1 MLNAN
6 DLKALVIPTGGKA
19 TEEKSAVSRHPTMS
33 STHVYDP
40 AMDWDVTA
48 FVLAGGKS
56 TRMGTDKAFV
66 MFEGR
71 TLLDRALDTVRR
83 ISRDVFIAGDPEKY
97 GAFAI
102 SIPDVYPQCGPLSGI
117 NAALRSTNTTFNVM
131 LAVDL
136 PFVTAELL
144 QFLLDRARVAATAVV
159 TIPRSGHGLQPLC
172 AVYRRD
178 FVLKSE
184 EALRAKRY
192 RIDALFDWPVTR
204 VITEDALR
212 AAGFSPD
219 MFRNLNTPEDL
230 T

>member
-1 MLNAN
+1 MA
-6 DLKALVIPTGGKA
+6 P
-19 TEEKSAVSRHPTMS
+19 
-33 STHVYDP
+33 
-40 AMDWDVTA
+40 DVTA

-56 TRMGTDKAFV
+56 TRMGTDKALL

-71 TLLDRALDTVRR
+71 TLLDRALDTARKVTPA
-83 ISRDVFIAGDPEKY
+83 VFIAGEPEKY

-102 SIPDVYPQCGPLSGI
+102 CIPDVYPQCGPLSGI
-117 NAALRSTNTTFNVM
+117 NAALRSTNTTLNVM

-136 PFVTAELL
+136 PFVTGELL
-144 QFLLDRARVAATAVV
+144 QFLLDRAMVAATAVV
-159 TIPRSGHGLQPLC
+159 TIPRAGHGLQPLC

-192 RIDALFDWPVTR
+192 KIDALFDWTATR

-212 AAGFSPD
+212 AAGFSPH